1 MDLGILSGDPSW
13 TRLKFASGVFAFAPE
28 NTSESEDDADDEDND
43 DADDED
49 NGDAD
54 DQDNDDADD
63 DSAME
68 KNLASGGNLRQEGR
82 RHEGGIHRFLFLSI
96 FL

>member
-1 MDLGILSGDPSW
+1 MDLGILSRDPSW

-28 NTSESEDDADDEDND
+28 NTSDSEDDADDEDND

-49 NGDAD
+49 N
-54 DQDNDDADD
+54 DDADD

-68 KNLASGGNLRQEGR
+68 MNLASGGNLRQEGR
-82 RHEGGIHRFLFLSI
+82 RHEGGIHRLLVLSI

>member
-28 NTSESEDDADDEDND
+28 NTSDSED

-54 DQDNDDADD
+54 DEDNDDADD

-68 KNLASGGNLRQEGR
+68 MNLASGGNLRQEGR
-82 RHEGGIHRFLFLSI
+82 RHEGGIHRLLVLSI

>member
-28 NTSESEDDADDEDND
+28 NTSDSEDDADDEDND
-43 DADDED
+43 DADD
-49 NGDAD
+49 
-54 DQDNDDADD
+54 

-68 KNLASGGNLRQEGR
+68 MNLASGGNLRQEGR
-82 RHEGGIHRFLFLSI
+82 RHEGGIHRLLVLSI

>member
-1 MDLGILSGDPSW
+1 MDLRILSGDPSW

-49 NGDAD
+49 N
-54 DQDNDDADD
+54 DDADD

-68 KNLASGGNLRQEGR
+68 MNLASGGNLRQEGR
-82 RHEGGIHRFLFLSI
+82 RHEGGIHRLLVLSI